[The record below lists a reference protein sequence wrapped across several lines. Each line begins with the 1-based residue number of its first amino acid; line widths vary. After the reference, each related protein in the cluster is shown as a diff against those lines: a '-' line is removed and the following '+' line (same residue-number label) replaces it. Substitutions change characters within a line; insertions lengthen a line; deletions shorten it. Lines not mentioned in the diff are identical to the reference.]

1 MYVRHRAQVLQVRV
15 EEGRA
20 GEAGAQQRVD
30 DVAHGAVVR
39 EADPL
44 GRLHENAPAGS
55 ETGRGGHS

>member
-1 MYVRHRAQVLQVRV
+1 MRV

-20 GEAGAQQRVD
+20 GEAGAQQRID

-44 GRLHENAPAGS
+44 GRLHEDAPAGDRT
-55 ETGRGGHS
+55 ERTFTTRREYGG